1 MFRKF
6 SIVFMFRCSCSSYWR
21 FRSNCTPDDD
31 TDGGVPPAAEP
42 GSSDG
47 SVPDEERLT
56 RAVLSLLKGSPMKM
70 MGAELL
76 VGALHR
82 EGVTIGYQALLA
94 WLNRQKALFRLYP
107 SGNGTLVAMV

>member
-1 MFRKF
+1 M
-6 SIVFMFRCSCSSYWR
+6 STWENGETS
-21 FRSNCTPDDD
+21 PDGDA
-31 TDGGVPPAAEP
+31 DGGPKGGSAPVSLAAKPE
-42 GSSDG
+42 SSDG

-82 EGVTIGYQALLA
+82 EGVTIGYQTLLA
-94 WLNRQKALFRLYP
+94 GLNRQKALFRLYP
-107 SGNGTLVAMV
+107 SGDGTLIAMV